1 MSTEILEKTKAVDL
15 QPLAEFIEEEEL
27 DLIVDE
33 VMTAER
39 LAHLVMVLRNRLQ
52 VFKSKVT
59 DWECK
64 IGGKDYAIRVN
75 NNYKGFVS
83 VTNED
88 GDTGVSHT
96 EYYPYFV
103 DDDDPNDFPAL
114 LTLAS
119 MLNEAWYLCN
129 N

>member
-1 MSTEILEKTKAVDL
+1 MSTEVLEKTKAVDL
-15 QPLAEFIEEEEL
+15 TPLAEWIEEENL

-33 VMTAER
+33 VMTADR
-39 LAHLVMVLRNRLQ
+39 LSHIVMVLRNRLQ
-52 VFKSKVT
+52 VFKSKVV
-59 DWECK
+59 DWTFKAKGQE
-64 IGGKDYAIRVN
+64 YAIRVN

-103 DDDDPNDFPAL
+103 DEDDPNDFPAL
-114 LTLAS
+114 LSLAS
-119 MLNEAWYLCN
+119 MINEAWYHCN